1 MQRLALAG
9 LAAVLVWAGLA
20 APAAATPV
28 RIGFAVPYDVN
39 VSPAY
44 AAEKLGYFKDAG
56 LDVELSNFRGGS
68 AAQEALTAGATD
80 IITYFAAGVGLAV
93 SKGAKEKMVATAT
106 ANSIGWHVLVTA
118 KSPYHSMK
126 DLDGKTVGISTKGS
140 TSDMFALWAA
150 DNAGVKIRTVPLGGG
165 GLLPA
170 LKSEQV
176 DSILFSAVVTLRA
189 TMSGEARAIVD
200 FGENMIPTV
209 PDVYTASQAMI
220 DNRPEELRKTLA
232 AIYKALAYMRENR
245 AWTVA
250 FLKTYAQADSDEIAN
265 KLFDQVIHGISSDG
279 SIEKPWV
286 ENSLHLAARA
296 WEMPDLAKV
305 DAAALFTNDF
315 HPHAP

>member
-1 MQRLALAG
+1 MRRVVLAALA
-9 LAAVLVWAGLA
+9 AAALGA
-20 APAAATPV
+20 APAALAAPV

-44 AAEKLGYFKDAG
+44 AAEKLGYYKDAG
-56 LDVELSNFRGGS
+56 LEVELSHFRGGS

-106 ANSIGWHVLVTA
+106 AKSIGWHLLVPA
-118 KSPYHSMK
+118 KSPYRTMK
-126 DLDGKTVGISTKGS
+126 DLDGKKVGISTKGS

-150 DNAGVKIRTVPLGGG
+150 DDAGVKFLTVPLGGG

-170 LKSEQV
+170 LKTGQV
-176 DSILFSAVVTLRA
+176 DAIVFSAVVTLRA
-189 TMSGEARAIVD
+189 TMSGEARSIVD
-200 FGENMIPTV
+200 LGERMIPTI
-209 PDVYTASQAMI
+209 PDVYTASQDMI
-220 DNRPEELRKTLA
+220 EKRPAELRATLA
-232 AIYKALAYMRENR
+232 AIYKALAYMRANR
-245 AWTVA
+245 AWSVA
-250 FLKTYAQADSDEIAN
+250 FLKIYAQTDSDEIAN

-279 SIEKPWV
+279 AIETAWV
-286 ENSLHLAARA
+286 DNSLRLAARA

-305 DAAALFTNDF
+305 DAASLYTNDF